1 MLAARPALLRSLVVL
16 IVLVA
21 FAGCAKKDKG
31 EIAVATVNDTVIS
44 LEYFERKMNTIPP
57 QELPADIAVQSGREE
72 LLETMIKKEV
82 MVLKAIELGLDE
94 DGAVNEQAEKIAG
107 LTAVSKMR
115 NDVAAV
121 AQEPV
126 TESEIQAYYEMLPRK
141 LMVSYMVFNFEKQ
154 AMEARALVEGG
165 EDWQTVARRF
175 NAGAPGRN
183 DDFTMPILYG
193 TVADDFERA
202 VFSLPVGAIS
212 DPIESPYGY
221 FVLRID
227 DITFE
232 RVQPLDSMRDKVIA
246 SVRSQRESLA
256 LHDFINEVFEEYN
269 LVINDEMVQVVY
281 DGIPEDLSL
290 EPPYP
295 DQEDLESLRVDSQ
308 YLDEV
313 MFSFHDQV
321 WTVRRYADFFD
332 NSSIFG
338 RPRREGQAGGLRR
351 SLKEIAIREMM
362 DVVAQDRGYGDLPEV
377 QDEFRTRREQMMV
390 TRLNEQLVRDQV
402 DIGPEEFDAWWQE
415 HQEEFRRPEIREV
428 EAIICET
435 EADCVSAEIDLAGG
449 ATWEEI
455 VERYCIPSDV
465 RDQNGAIGKMASTH
479 DSPLKAIA
487 FGLEEEGQVSEP
499 AELLDGKWA
508 MVRIGLI
515 TPTHIPELKTIR
527 TQVGARMRGEREDE
541 LFDALLAE
549 WMAEYAI
556 VRHPERLKDAVY
568 APQPVENTLSV
579 GG

>member
-1 MLAARPALLRSLVVL
+1 MLAARPALLRSLVAL

-21 FAGCAKKDKG
+21 FAGCSKKDKS

-57 QELPADIAVQSGREE
+57 QELPADIAGQAGREE

-82 MVLKAIELGLDE
+82 MVLKAVELGIDE
-94 DGAVNEQAEKIAG
+94 DGTVDEQAQKIAG

-115 NDVAAV
+115 NEVASV

-126 TESEIQAYYEMLPRK
+126 TESEIQTYYEMLPRK

-154 AMEARALVEGG
+154 ANEARALVEGG
-165 EDWQTVARRF
+165 ENWQKVARQF

-193 TVADDFERA
+193 TVADDFERE

-212 DPIESPYGY
+212 EPIESPYGF
-221 FVLRID
+221 FVVRID

-232 RVQPLDSMRDKVIA
+232 RVQPLDTMRDKVIE
-246 SVRSQRESLA
+246 SIRSQKEALS
-256 LHDFINEVFEEYN
+256 LHDFINEVFAEYN
-269 LVINDEMVQVVY
+269 LFIDDDIVQVVY
-281 DGIPEDLSL
+281 DGIPEDLPL

-295 DQEDLESLRVDSQ
+295 NQEDLESLRIDSE

-313 MFSFHDQV
+313 MFSFHDEV
-321 WTVRRYADFFD
+321 WTVRRYADFFE

-338 RPRREGQAGGLRR
+338 RPRREGQPAGLRR
-351 SLKEIAIREMM
+351 SLKEIAIRELM
-362 DVVAQDRGYGDLPEV
+362 DTVAADRGYGALPEV
-377 QDEFRTRREQMMV
+377 QDEYRTRREQMMV
-390 TRLNEQLVRDQV
+390 TRLNEQLVRDQI
-402 DIGPEEFDAWWQE
+402 DIGPEELQAWWE
-415 HQEEFRRPEIREV
+415 ERQEEFRRPEMREV
-428 EAIICET
+428 HAIICET
-435 EADCVSAEIDLAGG
+435 EADCISAEIDLAGG

-465 RDQNGAIGKMASTH
+465 RDQNGDIGKMASTH
-479 DSPLKAIA
+479 ESPLKPIA
-487 FGLEEEGQVSEP
+487 FTITEEGEVSEP
-499 AELLDGKWA
+499 TELSDGKWA
-508 MVRIGLI
+508 MVRVDLI
-515 TPTHIPELKTIR
+515 TPTHIPELKSIR

-541 LFDALLAE
+541 LFDSLIVE
-549 WMAEYAI
+549 WMAEYDI
-556 VRHPERLKDAVY
+556 VRYPERLKDAVY
-568 APQPVENTLSV
+568 APEPTTNSISV